1 MNDTEIMVN
10 SVNSAAAKLRAGMN
24 SGPDG
29 DHPVVLTPAEA
40 TVIYRL
46 LTEQFGM
53 KFKR

>member
-29 DHPVVLTPAEA
+29 DPVVLTPAEA